1 MPFTRTQFQPFD
13 VYDSYDDL
21 VRGLANQECQR
32 MDHFASEAV
41 NTFSKF
47 KYRIGIEVI
56 SNLNQSKYHMYF
68 LQVTNHLFEGQ
79 SGFGLDLIALNIQR
93 GRDHGLPPYNDWREV
108 CGLKR
113 LNTWRDFEEISDR
126 QVCTWKY

>member
-1 MPFTRTQFQPFD
+1 MIFLLRLFNPFGSSKNVPFTRTQFQPFE

-47 KYRIGIEVI
+47 R
-56 SNLNQSKYHMYF
+56 
-68 LQVTNHLFEGQ
+68 
-79 SGFGLDLIALNIQR
+79 
-93 GRDHGLPPYNDWREV
+93 
-108 CGLKR
+108 C
-113 LNTWRDFEEISDR
+113 
-126 QVCTWKY
+126 